1 MTEEEKRNQVNI
13 TKTIVSQIFSFNE
26 NLFEEL
32 DVSSVSPMIESKK
45 QRGGAVIHLPN
56 NAKVEVCLT
65 WLDLYHVKYYTN
77 VKSGMVMQDNGQI
90 NYEASGNC
98 VYDLD
103 GCYFDMLADVIEK
116 AVTCHDKDNPMI
128 LGDDDDNKK
137 TKDDSNPLDFD
148 EPFSLN

>member
-13 TKTIVSQIFSFNE
+13 TKTILSQIFSFNE

-32 DVSSVSPMIESKK
+32 NVRSVSPMTEGKH
-45 QRGGAVIHLPN
+45 QRGGAIIHLPN
-56 NAKVEVCLT
+56 DAKIEIRLT
-65 WLDLYHVKYYTN
+65 WVDLYHVKYYTN
-77 VKSGMVMQDNGQI
+77 VESNMVIQDNGKI

-116 AVTCHDKDNPMI
+116 AVTCHDEDYPMI

-137 TKDDSNPLDFD
+137 TKDDSNPLNFD

>member
-128 LGDDDDNKK
+128 LGDDKGNE

>member
-13 TKTIVSQIFSFNE
+13 TKTIISQIFSFNE

-90 NYEASGNC
+90 NYEAIGNC

-116 AVTCHDKDNPMI
+116 AVTCHDEDNPMI
-128 LGDDDDNKK
+128 LGDNENKK
-137 TKDDSNPLDFD
+137 TKDDSNEINFD
-148 EPFSLN
+148 KPFSLN